1 MKKYCKYC
9 YTQTNWSAPAFTLLL
24 DEYWNCNRCDHNVE
38 KIKDKEY
45 IN

>member
-9 YTQTNWSAPAFTLLL
+9 YTQTNWSA
-24 DEYWNCNRCDHNVE
+24 DEYWICNRCDHNVE